1 MPGITSNVIKA
12 GVQLSLLDRLTPEMR
27 RTLATN
33 KGLLN
38 SFSQAT
44 NQQNMFGP
52 MAQANM
58 AQYERGMARI
68 ATSQKLLQTGMIGLG
83 ASVAAQLYTGN
94 AFVKFEDDMAYI
106 DTILDGKIKA
116 IDRFGKD
123 VLRISRTTGTEIA
136 EVSKGAYQALS
147 SEVPQEYLMGFTE
160 QMAKVAMAGRTSVEN
175 ATKST
180 LSVLNAYGMGA
191 NKQSVDWVSDMLFE
205 TVNRGIIEYN
215 ELSGVLSEFTAS
227 GALAGMKIED
237 MLAALATLTLSGK
250 SGSESG
256 TQLNRFVLSV
266 ISASDEI
273 KKFAKTLGID
283 FNISHLREVGLPKF
297 LEEVQNGIGGNEEA
311 LNRLFPE
318 VRAFTMV
325 APLIGNMKDTFLDIS
340 EGMQNTAGATETAV
354 GKMTDT
360 MKHKMDIVS
369 QSFESIKISVG
380 EIFAE
385 QYGPGLAQFAGY
397 LGDIAQNETAME
409 NIAGAIKG
417 ITGIFAAMGAVGL
430 LGKAVGAI
438 DVGVAGFKTA
448 LSTGKLVANGGGLAF
463 LGSGLGK
470 LTGLFG
476 GGSAAA
482 SGTTAAISGGGAG
495 YGAPLGASAMPAT
508 GATTLSGTA
517 SVLLRAVPMAAL
529 MTAATI
535 GALEL
540 GENSKDR
547 AFDEW
552 TKKDFEEL
560 RRVKE
565 SIDLLRENNDL
576 NFKNAAKNAG
586 YGLQQLETARLEHMM
601 PEGMMEDLRKLTHFV
616 GPDYARN
623 IGFGYA
629 RPDSNVGTPYEEL
642 DEAKKRRMVDFANQ
656 LKEIYGVETMAVE
669 NMYSSQIQNKYK
681 DPEIASAIPAF
692 VAAGLVPDLAKE
704 FHSQYAEEQSVLQE
718 IEQKIQKGSL
728 PGAKQLFPQDEAK
741 LNHLVKSSYQA
752 LYKSPLSSRYQYNS
766 ELDSPK
772 IMTFE
777 EMFEKKPEKDDWQ
790 IVVNINGQE
799 TTAELRKN
807 GSSVKSIE
815 SIVNDFKEKNSFRR
829 NPAYIEKPR

>member
-325 APLIGNMKDTFLDIS
+325 APLIGNMKDTFLDINQS
-340 EGMQNTAGATETAV
+340 IMSSSGKAEEAV
-354 GKMTDT
+354 GKMMDT
-360 MKHKMDIVS
+360 TKNKVDRIK

-385 QYGPGLAQFAGY
+385 QYGPGLEKFAGY
-397 LGDIAQNETAME
+397 LSDIAENETAMK

-438 DVGVAGFKTA
+438 DVGVAGF
-448 LSTGKLVANGGGLAF
+448 
-463 LGSGLGK
+463 GSGLGK

-669 NMYSSQIQNKYK
+669 NMYRSQIQNKYK

-752 LYKSPLSSRYQYNS
+752 LYKSPLSPRYQYNS

-807 GSSVKSIE
+807 GSGVKSIE